1 MLAITRVLTGRSVGL
16 VAFETILIV
25 SAIVSAAFV
34 RFGAEAPEFIAEG
47 DGIIRFL
54 VVAVVLQTCLYYGD
68 LYNIRMLADRRELFV
83 RLVQAL
89 AVGSFLLAGIYYV
102 LPTLIIGRGV
112 FVIAALFLVVLIP
125 GWRLVFEWLSRN
137 MRPRERL
144 LLVGTSVATVDLA
157 RELFERRHE
166 LGVEIVGFVDPDP
179 AQVGAPVINPGV
191 IGMIEDIPSIVRAR
205 GVDRVV
211 VSLADSRGK
220 LPVDKLLE
228 MKLDGVTFDHLASIY
243 EQYTGKIAVENLRPS
258 WLIFSPGFKKSRLL
272 SLAKRMIDVVV
283 AGIGVVLTLPLMALV
298 ALAIRVTSKG
308 PVLYHQRRVG
318 LQGRIFVLHKFRSMR
333 TDAETETGPVW
344 ASKQG
349 DNRVTPLGS
358 LLAKDSSGR
367 IAAVVECAS
376 WRHEFRRSS
385 TRASRVRERVDEGD
399 PLLSSAARATS
410 RAHRLGAGTVHV
422 RRERGRRP
430 AEAAVRLVL
439 YQAHVD
445 LARPV
450 HHLLDNKDRHS
461 AKRCVMVGL
470 AQETGTP
477 LVVNA
482 MSIDVEDYFHVS
494 VFDGIVARSTWDAME
509 SRVCRNTERLLDI
522 FDEFKVRSTFFVLG
536 WVAERHPHLVREIA
550 QRGHEL
556 ASHGYAHRLIY
567 DQTPRC
573 VP

>member
-34 RFGAEAPEFIAEG
+34 RFGMEAPEFIGAG

-54 VVAVVLQTCLYYGD
+54 VVAAVLQTCLYYAD
-68 LYNIRMLADRRELFV
+68 LYNVRTLADPRELFV

-89 AVGSFLLAGIYYV
+89 AIGSFLLAAIYYA

-112 FVIAALFLVVLIP
+112 IVIAALFLVVLIP
-125 GWRLVFEWLSRN
+125 GWRLLFEWLSRN

-179 AQVGAPVINPGV
+179 AQIGAPVINPGV
-191 IGMIEDIPSIVRAR
+191 IGTIEDIPSIVRAR

-272 SLAKRMIDVVV
+272 SLAKRLVDVVV
-283 AGIGVVLTLPLMALV
+283 AGLGFVLTLPLMALV
-298 ALAIRVTSKG
+298 GGAIRLTSSG

-318 LQGRIFVLHKFRSMR
+318 LQGRIFILHKFRSMR
-333 TDAETETGPVW
+333 EDAETATGPVW
-344 ASKQG
+344 AAKGG
-349 DNRVTPLGS
+349 DTRVTPLGK
-358 LLAKDSSGR
+358 LLRRTRLDELPQLWNVLRGDMSFVGPRPERPEFVSELTKQIPFYRQRHVLRPGLTGWAQVRYTYGAS
-367 IAAVVECAS
+367 VEDA
-376 WRHEFRRSS
+376 
-385 TRASRVRERVDEGD
+385 
-399 PLLSSAARATS
+399 LQKLQ
-410 RAHRLGAGTVHV
+410 
-422 RRERGRRP
+422 
-430 AEAAVRLVL
+430 
-439 YQAHVD
+439 YD
-445 LARPV
+445 LFYIK
-450 HHLLDNKDRHS
+450 H
-461 AKRCVMVGL
+461 
-470 AQETGTP
+470 
-477 LVVNA
+477 
-482 MSIDVEDYFHVS
+482 MSISLDLFII
-494 VFDGIVARSTWDAME
+494 FSTIKT
-509 SRVCRNTERLLDI
+509 VLLR
-522 FDEFKVRSTFFVLG
+522 KG
-536 WVAERHPHLVREIA
+536 A
-550 QRGHEL
+550 
-556 ASHGYAHRLIY
+556 
-567 DQTPRC
+567 
-573 VP
+573 